1 MQSMKLTWLIIDDTP
16 LGTDAHICDF
26 LCVQVLRPLCAL
38 LSASRMKV
46 GMALSPS
53 LLQFLAEEEEDLFS
67 TFSSF
72 IEEGIVELVLTLS
85 FPTNA
90 LSSTSIRALLEE
102 RNRMYQRF
110 FQTSSRV
117 LLPFGFSYE
126 HELLTT
132 AIELGFTQIV
142 MNKNSM
148 DASAGV
154 VQHRCVSMHSL
165 GVDPLLSHY
174 SEYGSAKDFF
184 IQLRNV
190 AKEHGSAVCCSFLHN
205 IGLKIGSFERCWN
218 KGLMKT
224 IVDGLQRAQK
234 WLKVVSPSAHL
245 RNKPVF
251 PLVGY
256 FPLNAKNVSSWK
268 RSFYNNPELAV
279 MWNQLQYLET
289 ELREPHLQHSLL
301 ELQEGSAFAPY
312 PNGRLEDMQ
321 LRYLIWFGISQLRED
336 CIVLAGE
343 CVDRDGDGIQELY
356 FRSSIGDGACIP
368 ALGGMLTMLLIPGV
382 GNVANVLTRRKWPWH
397 DELAEDPRLPAL
409 QSSSY
414 RTGLIP
420 QSTYFYNKLGYDDHH
435 RGIFSDVLYAQNVR
449 LSQIRKGQARI
460 LCNLTN
466 VEYKVLDLEDEE
478 HTLKY
483 DIEAQVLLG
492 NQSLTI
498 QKYYTFSHMERRI
511 TVRYTVENNSL
522 EPVSFLWGTEIN
534 VGLQGTEFYYLYLQV
549 D

>member
-174 SEYGSAKDFF
+174 SEYGSA
-184 IQLRNV
+184 
-190 AKEHGSAVCCSFLHN
+190 
-205 IGLKIGSFERCWN
+205 
-218 KGLMKT
+218 
-224 IVDGLQRAQK
+224 
-234 WLKVVSPSAHL
+234 
-245 RNKPVF
+245 
-251 PLVGY
+251 
-256 FPLNAKNVSSWK
+256 
-268 RSFYNNPELAV
+268 
-279 MWNQLQYLET
+279 
-289 ELREPHLQHSLL
+289 
-301 ELQEGSAFAPY
+301 
-312 PNGRLEDMQ
+312 
-321 LRYLIWFGISQLRED
+321 
-336 CIVLAGE
+336 
-343 CVDRDGDGIQELY
+343 
-356 FRSSIGDGACIP
+356 
-368 ALGGMLTMLLIPGV
+368 
-382 GNVANVLTRRKWPWH
+382 
-397 DELAEDPRLPAL
+397 
-409 QSSSY
+409 
-414 RTGLIP
+414 
-420 QSTYFYNKLGYDDHH
+420 
-435 RGIFSDVLYAQNVR
+435 
-449 LSQIRKGQARI
+449 
-460 LCNLTN
+460 
-466 VEYKVLDLEDEE
+466 
-478 HTLKY
+478 
-483 DIEAQVLLG
+483 
-492 NQSLTI
+492 
-498 QKYYTFSHMERRI
+498 
-511 TVRYTVENNSL
+511 
-522 EPVSFLWGTEIN
+522 
-534 VGLQGTEFYYLYLQV
+534 
-549 D
+549 